1 MVSQF
6 TISWVHLYLSR
17 IIINIL
23 SYSDPS
29 GLIQEMQKICKIILV
44 QNTHIFVRTATE
56 VMTAMEAMMMFFF
69 RKRLTVHHRAEEWVW
84 EKSVILY
91 GVGRNGEL
99 EEVIVGPGQAK
110 GKDLPSHKTM

>member
-1 MVSQF
+1 MIFRSIRWACFLVSQF

-29 GLIQEMQKICKIILV
+29 GLIQEVQKICKIILV

-69 RKRLTVHHRAEEWVW
+69 RKRLTVHHRAEE
-84 EKSVILY
+84 EFNNFESFFKLTSTAQS
-91 GVGRNGEL
+91 GF
-99 EEVIVGPGQAK
+99 
-110 GKDLPSHKTM
+110 GKNR